1 MKRPRSQLLVLIL
14 FAVMIGIEGPL
25 VQAETQSLEV
35 REAVAPEYPDN
46 ACQARLG
53 GRVNVEITALPGGG
67 LGETR
72 ADGSPLLQAAAI
84 PAALSWRFS
93 QPAVATRVRLTFI
106 FTVARRPD
114 GGVGRTTTI
123 FRPPYEVEVR
133 CNVADIS
140 RPTEPQ
146 SISRPGE
153 ARVGACGSI
162 HSAAGPEMRMADRR
176 ASFDDPAQGANT
188 LRRPRQLL

>member
-1 MKRPRSQLLVLIL
+1 MKRPRSQLLMLIP
-14 FAVMIGIEGPL
+14 FVVMTAIEGRL
-25 VQAETQSLEV
+25 AQAETQSLEV

-46 ACQARLG
+46 ACQARFG
-53 GRVNVEITALPGGG
+53 GRVDVEITALPGGG

-93 QPAVATRVRLTFI
+93 QPAVATKVRLTFI

-133 CNVADIS
+133 CNVADI
-140 RPTEPQ
+140 T
-146 SISRPGE
+146 ISTPDKGH
-153 ARVGACGSI
+153 A
-162 HSAAGPEMRMADRR
+162 HP
-176 ASFDDPAQGANT
+176 
-188 LRRPRQLL
+188 